1 MKILIKTQ
9 CIVQLYVCVFLIY
22 LTFVASELNKVLV
35 FLYSSQVAMQI
46 QEYYCSSSVGGG
58 GTDKIS
64 PAWLAQWLEQT
75 PGVTAVA
82 GSSSSLGITLSPR
95 SLYY

>member
-1 MKILIKTQ
+1 
-9 CIVQLYVCVFLIY
+9 
-22 LTFVASELNKVLV
+22 
-35 FLYSSQVAMQI
+35 MQI

-58 GTDKIS
+58 TNEIS
-64 PAWLAQWLEQT
+64 PAQLAQWLEQT